1 MSSLAAQP
9 GSLDAR
15 SGGEPFRMSSLTT
28 YDTVEQ
34 YLSAQWP
41 GACSAASLDVTPLV
55 YENMP
60 DELPDD
66 PSHFVHVEIFGDF
79 FDQASL
85 GAEARDGNLWREI
98 GQVYLHVMTR
108 NGIGTR
114 LARQYAG
121 LLLDLFRGMEIG
133 TVIFREASLGAGEAG
148 KYKANYYAMT
158 ATINWQRDE

>member
-1 MSSLAAQP
+1 
-9 GSLDAR
+9 
-15 SGGEPFRMSSLTT
+15 MSSLTT

-34 YLSAQWP
+34 YLPAQWAT
-41 GACSAASLDVTPLV
+41 ACAAASVGVTPIIF
-55 YENMP
+55 ENMP

-66 PSHFVHVEIFGDF
+66 PTHFVFVEIFGDF
-79 FDQASL
+79 FDQASI
-85 GAEARDGNLWREI
+85 GAETRDGNLWREV

-121 LLLDLFRGMEIG
+121 LLIDLFRGMEIG
-133 TVIFREASLGAGEAG
+133 TVIFREASIGAGDPG
-148 KYKANYYAMT
+148 KYRANYYSML